1 MEKPTLLVLAAG
13 MGSRYGG
20 LKQIDPLGPD
30 GEIIIDYSLYD
41 ARLAGFDRVVFVIKE
56 ELQEVFE
63 EKVGRHV
70 RPFMQVEYAFQ
81 KTEDLPEG
89 FAVPAGRVK
98 PWGTGHAVRSAR
110 HLLHGPFGVINADD
124 FYGRQTYQLLYD
136 FLKEPHGGDT
146 MEFCMVGYIL
156 QNTLT
161 ENGTVSRGICQVE
174 NGLLQSVTGHSQD
187 PQSARW
193 RGICPGWRT
202 LCVPLDP
209 QSTVSMNVW
218 GFGQQLLPCLEEGFR
233 QFLQGPLADPLKAEY
248 YLPAAVDGL
257 VHQGKAQVQ
266 VLRTASEWFGVT
278 YPEDKQMVK
287 DALRQAHEQ
296 GLYPALR

>member
-20 LKQIDPLGPD
+20 LKQIDPLGPN

-136 FLKEPHGGDT
+136 FLKEPHGGNT

-174 NGLLQSVTGHSQD
+174 NGLLQSVTEHTKIRKVPGGAESAQD
-187 PQSARW
+187 
-193 RGICPGWRT
+193 GEHY
-202 LCVPLDP
+202 VPLDP